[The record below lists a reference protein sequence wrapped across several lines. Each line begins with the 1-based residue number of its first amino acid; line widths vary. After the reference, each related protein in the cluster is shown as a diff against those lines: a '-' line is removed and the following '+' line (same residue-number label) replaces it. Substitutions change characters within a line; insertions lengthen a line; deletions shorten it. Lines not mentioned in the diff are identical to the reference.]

1 MRWPY
6 EQIGVLTTRAFRNLL
21 NKIHGDIAADMQ
33 EHKDRADNIQ
43 AQINNLVADGD
54 SSPEAA
60 QARVGA
66 DGTNYT
72 TLKQRLDTENQSV
85 TSQLAEKANLD
96 YVAALVS
103 SLSSGGPKDLF
114 YTLDALQSAYPN
126 GTDGTFLV
134 LNVDPNGAH
143 TFIWDSLKS
152 AWVDLGIYQGIKL
165 ADNAVEETNIQDGA
179 VAYSKLKFRF
189 AYILLDNCIEVNF
202 NTKQITVKDNV
213 FISNGNGGN
222 YSTIPYNYGSI
233 DFPPDYSK
241 GRATYKAWVD
251 LSNMTIKMDVQGADS
266 GNNPILFLTYN
277 GKLTTASPHAFIII
291 NDDGSKG
298 GKLGDN
304 VLSDKDRDGGN
315 ILGNSIQY
323 ADKIKAPMAYV
334 LGGNNILE
342 VNFKDKKL
350 YVKNSPLFLSR
361 GDCNY
366 APNIPIGTT
375 IDFPEDFHTGWT
387 YIAWVDTTD
396 FTLHMGKIG
405 DNTKYPIL
413 FLTYGESLFTLSP
426 NAIYAIDSNGNK
438 IGGALSTKSIVS
450 TMLDDGVVSYDKL
463 RYPMAYMLSDD
474 CIEVNF
480 QTRKINIK
488 SEVYIVKGNGYYQV
502 HYPSPPIDFPS
513 DYSAGGATYKAYYD
527 ITNGV
532 IKMSSIGVDTGNNP
546 ILFLTYNYH
555 ITTAS
560 PNAIYAVDIN
570 GQRMPKLGIT
580 TDTST
585 EFDWSNDQIVLPKDL
600 YLVKDVEYS
609 INAQNIHAKKFTD
622 DDRILNEIV
631 IPGRT
636 VAFENNGTVRS
647 PLALA
652 NFKTLFTSI
661 YKGNVNNAKFKE
673 LTIHIADPSTKTNKS
688 PRILYIGDSIT
699 FAGIASLTNIW
710 LKSFGF
716 NPSFIGTRTEIN
728 EFGYGIPNEDVT
740 WVNSEGMSGWRLTD
754 VTNTSKDING
764 NPISK
769 GSNNKFLNPATG
781 TFDFN
786 YYMTQ
791 NGFDGVDFVVIML
804 GTNDLL
810 PYPGTD
816 QGYYAPS
823 LDEVLAYMPT
833 EMQKIVDSILA
844 YDPNIKIGLNPPI
857 PSGTADTLNE
867 RYMQYALKMM
877 EAFEGK
883 GQVDILSSYI
893 GSGRLSGK
901 AWNYYIYDI
910 PDGQKSTSGNAHDN
924 GANELISALWSA
936 SWIVNK
942 LE

>member
-1 MRWPY
+1 MPKYPY
-6 EQIGVLTTRAFRNLL
+6 RDLGVKFDRNFRNAL
-21 NKIHGDIAADMQ
+21 NANFDDIEADVRGLDTRIDNIIAQ
-33 EHKDRADNIQ
+33 AGSSNTEIVDARYDSINNATYPTLKDR
-43 AQINNLVADGD
+43 
-54 SSPEAA
+54 
-60 QARVGA
+60 
-66 DGTNYT
+66 
-72 TLKQRLDTENQSV
+72 LDDASK
-85 TSQLAEKANLD
+85 QLAQKANLD

-103 SLSSGGPKDLF
+103 SLSSGGPKGLF

-165 ADNAVEETNIQDGA
+165 ADNAVEERNIKDGA

-189 AYILLDNCIEVNF
+189 AYILSDDCIEVNF
-202 NTKQITVKDNV
+202 NTKKITVKGTV
-213 FISNGNGGN
+213 FISDGNGGI
-222 YSTIPYNYGSI
+222 YPAIPYNYGSI
-233 DFPPDYSK
+233 DFPPNYSK
-241 GRATYKAWVD
+241 GGATYKAWVD
-251 LSNMTIKMDVQGADS
+251 LSNMTIKMDVQHADS
-266 GNNPILFLTYN
+266 GNNPILFITYN

-323 ADKIKAPMAYV
+323 FDKIKAPMAYV
-334 LGGNNILE
+334 LGRNNSLE
-342 VNFKDKKL
+342 VNFRDRKL
-350 YVKNSPLFLSR
+350 YVKDYLFISR
-361 GDCNY
+361 GDSNY
-366 APNIPIGTT
+366 ATPIQAGTT
-375 IDFPEDFHTGWT
+375 IDFPEDFTTGST

-413 FLTYGESLFTLSP
+413 FITYSESLFTLSQ
-426 NAIYAIDSNGNK
+426 NVIYAIDSNGNK
-438 IGGALSTKSIVS
+438 IGGVLSTKSIVS

-463 RYPMAYMLSDD
+463 RYPMAYMLSDN

-488 SEVYIVKGNGYYQV
+488 SDVYIVNGNGFYHVPYQ
-502 HYPSPPIDFPS
+502 SPPIDFPS
-513 DYSAGGATYKAYYD
+513 NYSAGGATYKAYYD

-532 IKMSSIGVDTGNNP
+532 IKMSSIDVDTGNNP

-580 TDTST
+580 TNTSK
-585 EFDWSNDQIVLPKDL
+585 EFDWRNDQIVLPKDL

-609 INAQNIHAKKFTD
+609 INAQNIHSKKFTD
-622 DDRILNEIV
+622 DDRILHEIV

-636 VAFENNGTVRS
+636 VAFENNGTIRS

-661 YKGNVNNAKFKE
+661 YKGDVNNAKFKE
-673 LTIHIADPSTKTNKS
+673 LTIHIADPLTKSNKS

-699 FAGIASLTNIW
+699 YAGIASMANIW
-710 LKSFGF
+710 FKHFGF
-716 NPSFIGTRTEIN
+716 TPKFIGTRTEKN
-728 EFGYGIPNEDVT
+728 EFGYGIPNEDIT
-740 WVNSEGMSGWRLTD
+740 WVKSEGMSGWRLTD

-769 GSNNKFLNPATG
+769 GSDNKFLNPATG

-867 RYMQYALKMM
+867 SYMQYTLKMM

-924 GANELISALWSA
+924 GANALISALWSV
-936 SWIVNK
+936 SWIINK
-942 LE
+942 L